1 MRSKANSASVVSVG
15 EECSVILNV
24 YVFGG
29 HLRKQTDSHVNLESK
44 VFLLMTFYKVA
55 ADNNTCSLNCL
66 I

>member
-29 HLRKQTDSHVNLESK
+29 HLRKQTDSHVNLEAKSIF
-44 VFLLMTFYKVA
+44 VNDILQGR
-55 ADNNTCSLNCL
+55 CR
-66 I
+66 